1 MSVESRISSYYFKYL
16 LRGADPTGLAAYT
29 RLFNVSLPAQ
39 PQEVEKRKK
48 MYGITETD
56 PEEVRYRIIEEEI
69 RRSPEAIAR
78 QQEKLFYQQKGQIYA
93 NNEFDVK
100 KYMELNPDIKQVF
113 QQEYGYKNEDG
124 TYREIDDY
132 AVEALNYYAMRHW
145 VEAGYGEG
153 RKYKIEAPVPEP
165 VMPTNPMDSYTRG
178 GGGGGGFSFKM
189 PSAPALNTSSYDA
202 LAAQVNNAIS
212 ALSRPAASQPTNNDL
227 APDISAAPSIMQGDP
242 FELLTSSRF
251 SRGLNP
257 YVGTEKKAKTYFESI
272 GLV

>member
-1 MSVESRISSYYFKYL
+1 MSVESRINSYYLKYL

-29 RLFNVSLPAQ
+29 RSFNVSLPAQ
-39 PQEVEKRKK
+39 PQEVEKRKQA
-48 MYGITETD
+48 YGITETD
-56 PEEVRYRIIEEEI
+56 PDEVKFRIIEEEI

-78 QQEKLFYQQKGQIYA
+78 QQEKLFYQQKSQIYA

-124 TYREIDDY
+124 TYREIEDY
-132 AVEALNYYAMRHW
+132 AVEALNYYATRHW

-153 RKYKIEAPVPEP
+153 RKYKIEAPVPET
-165 VMPTNPMDSYTRG
+165 VMPTNPMDSYT

-189 PSAPALNTSSYDA
+189 PSAPSLNTSSYDA

-212 ALSRPAASQPTNNDL
+212 ALSRPATTQPANNDL

>member
-1 MSVESRISSYYFKYL
+1 MSVESRINSYYLKYL

-29 RLFNVSLPAQ
+29 RSFNVSLPAQ
-39 PQEVEKRKK
+39 PQEVEKRKQA
-48 MYGITETD
+48 YSITETD
-56 PEEVRYRIIEEEI
+56 PDEVKFRIIEEEI

-78 QQEKLFYQQKGQIYA
+78 QQEKLFYQQKSQIYA

-124 TYREIDDY
+124 TYREIENY
-132 AVEALNYYAMRHW
+132 AVEALNYYATRHW

-153 RKYKIEAPVPEP
+153 RKYKIEAPVPET
-165 VMPTNPMDSYTRG
+165 VMPTNPMDSYTGG

-189 PSAPALNTSSYDA
+189 PSAPSLNTSSYDA

-212 ALSRPAASQPTNNDL
+212 ALSRPATTQPANNDL

>member
-16 LRGADPTGLAAYT
+16 LRGADPTGLAAYAYS
-29 RLFNVSLPAQ
+29 FNVSLNNT
-39 PQEVEKRKK
+39 EKLKQA
-48 MYGITETD
+48 YGITETD
-56 PEEVRYRIIEEEI
+56 PKEIRYRIIEEEI

-145 VEAGYGEG
+145 VEYGYGEG
-153 RKYKIEAPVPEP
+153 RKYKIKAPVPET
-165 VMPTNPMDSYTRG
+165 VMPTNPMDSYTGG

-212 ALSRPAASQPTNNDL
+212 ALSRPAAFQPTNNDL

>member
-1 MSVESRISSYYFKYL
+1 MTTEERINSFYLKYL
-16 LRGADPTGLAAYT
+16 LRGSDPTGLAAYT
-29 RLFNVSLPAQ
+29 RSFNVSLNNQNA
-39 PQEVEKRKK
+39 EIEKRKQA
-48 MYGITETD
+48 YGITETD
-56 PEEVRYRIIEEEI
+56 PDEVKFRIIEEEI

-100 KYMELNPDIKQVF
+100 KYMELNHDIKQVF

-132 AVEALNYYAMRHW
+132 AVEALDYYAMRHW

-153 RKYKIEAPVPEP
+153 RKYKIEEPVPET
-165 VMPTNPMDSYTRG
+165 VMPTNPMDSYT

-227 APDISAAPSIMQGDP
+227 APDISAAPSIMQGDL

-251 SRGLNP
+251 CREFYR
-257 YVGTEKKAKTYFESI
+257 YVGNVKKATIYFEII